1 MSDNNHFLPLIAQ
14 RFLNQPLCIHERQAP
29 MLVAALNARLGIN
42 ALQIGEHTL
51 GRQEMAAYAEAGKVE
66 AGVRQ
71 ARRRE
76 GKIFEHTEGVAVI
89 PIEGTLANA
98 WGLDPYSGFTGY
110 DGIENKLLEA
120 ERDPEIRAK
129 VLLIDSGGGDVAGLF
144 DLVDLAWSLNAKNG
158 GKLTYAICAD
168 HAYSAAFALATC
180 ADKVW
185 VPRTGGTGSVG
196 VITLHVDQTK
206 QLEAEGLKVTVIRA
220 GAEKFRAHPAEEL
233 PAHTQAHMQEQL
245 DEIREIFID
254 TVARNMGISAKRV
267 RATEALDYMG
277 AAGLAQGFATN
288 IGSKHQAWDDLIR
301 KINR

>member
-42 ALQIGEHTL
+42 ALQIGEQTM
-51 GRQEMAAYAEAGKVE
+51 GRQEMAAYAEAGKTE

-89 PIEGTLANA
+89 PIEGTLANS

-144 DLVDLAWSLNAKNG
+144 DLADLAYSMNAKNG

-196 VITLHVDQTK
+196 VIMLHVDQSE
-206 QLEAEGLKVTVIRA
+206 QLAAEGLKVTVIRA
-220 GAEKFRAHPAEEL
+220 GAEKYRAHPAEEL
-233 PAHTQAHMQEQL
+233 PEHTRDYMQGQCE
-245 DEIREIFID
+245 EIRDIFIE
-254 TVARNMGISAKRV
+254 TVARNRGISAKRV

-277 AAGLAQGFATN
+277 VHGLEQGFVTN
-288 IGSKHQAWDDLIR
+288 VGSKHQAWAHLMS
-301 KINR
+301 KIQK